1 MSAIRLQKIIARAG
15 LASRR
20 EAERLILEGR
30 VRVNGERVVAL
41 GARADPLSDAVKVDG
56 KLLTKREPPVYLALN
71 KPRSVLTTMRDEE
84 DRDRPTVADL
94 LPRGLR
100 RVFPVGRLD
109 FDVEGVLLLTN
120 DGEMA
125 NRLAHPGYGVP
136 RVYEAKVKGTP
147 SGEALARMA
156 DGSWTR
162 GRGERPQAARARMI
176 RSGAEKNAWLRIEL
190 REGRR
195 HQVKKMCEAVGHP
208 VLKLIRRAYGGIT
221 VRGLPRAGVR
231 TLTGDEVEKL
241 KEMTKMRPPAARRP
255 VSKAGW
261 ARAGTSRR
269 RRSSGRRASAKEEAR
284 S

>member
-1 MSAIRLQKIIARAG
+1 MSAIRLQKIIAQAG

-30 VRVNGERVVAL
+30 VRVNGERVIVL

-56 KLLTKREPPVYLALN
+56 KLVTKKEPPVYLALN

-125 NRLAHPGYGVP
+125 NRLAHPRYGVP

-147 SGEALARMA
+147 SAEALARMA
-156 DGSWTR
+156 DGSWTH
-162 GRGERPQAARARMI
+162 GRDERPQAARVRMI

-231 TLTGDEVEKL
+231 TLTVDEVEKL
-241 KEMTKMRPPAARRP
+241 KEMTKMRPPAAKRP

-269 RRSSGRRASAKEEAR
+269 RRSSGR
-284 S
+284 